1 MAGIK
6 DLINSTGCIVLI
18 CFALFVSCNREDDPS
33 NPNNGGGGSDTPAAT
48 HVYMAGTSSSDFF
61 SGPAVCWEDGV
72 QHTLDANARD
82 AAHAVCVLDSDV
94 YYGGCDA
101 NERPVLWKNGTPQVL
116 SNGYGCVTGL
126 TVANGKLY
134 ASGYVDYNPVYWV
147 DGQMVSLATDP
158 NAYPQAYVTTAICVS
173 GNDIYVTGYL
183 GDELNTGKGAYLWK
197 NGAIQKLSD
206 KESEARD
213 VCVYNNKV
221 YVVGSEKYTD
231 GGFQKSVMWVNG
243 TVQDVQVTSNNGLG
257 SKATAVA
264 IKDGKPYVVAEGT
277 CGSTLGGDYNGFI
290 WYNGQVTN
298 ITDAGCV
305 RPRALF
311 IHNGDIYIAGTSELN
326 RPVLLK
332 NLSKVTLDNSFPG
345 YGWCL
350 DIFVK

>member
-1 MAGIK
+1 MNKRIITLSIAI
-6 DLINSTGCIVLI
+6 I

-33 NPNNGGGGSDTPAAT
+33 NPDNGGGGGGTPSVT

-72 QHTLDANARD
+72 QHTLDANAYD
-82 AAHAVCVLDSDV
+82 AARAACVFGSDV

-101 NERPVLWKNGTPQVL
+101 NSHPVLWKNGVPQVL
-116 SNGYGCVTGL
+116 SNEYGCVTDL

-134 ASGYVDYNPVYWV
+134 ASGYVNSHPVYWE
-147 DGQMVSLATDP
+147 DGQIVSLPEDP
-158 NAYPQAYVTTAICVS
+158 NSYYSGYVTTAIYVS

-183 GDELNTGKGAYLWK
+183 GSELNTGKGAYLWK
-197 NGAIQKLSD
+197 NGVCQKLSD

-213 VCVYNNKV
+213 VCVYNNTV

-231 GGFQKSVMWVNG
+231 GGIQKSVMWVNG
-243 TVQDVQVTSNNGLG
+243 AVQDVQVTTNNGLG

-264 IKDGKPYVVAEGT
+264 IKDGKPYVLAEGWI
-277 CGSTLGGDYNGFI
+277 GSAYDGDYKGFV
-290 WYNGQVTN
+290 WHGGTVTN
-298 ITDAGCV
+298 ISNYGCD

-311 IHNGDIYIAGTSELN
+311 IHNNDIYIAGTYGEYTN

-332 NLSKVTLDNSFPG
+332 NLSKVTLNNG
-345 YGWCL
+345 YTGEGWCL